1 MSMQGMGSAPMR
13 NQQMNP
19 KIPVPAGGKSDPST
33 VASGASQSGHAAGSA
48 VQGFS
53 GSGMKP
59 AKI

>member
-1 MSMQGMGSAPMR
+1 MSMQGMGSAPAR

-19 KIPVPAGGKSDPST
+19 KIPVPAGGKPDAST
-33 VASGASQSGHAAGSA
+33 LGEKAGQSGHSPGSS
-48 VQGFS
+48 VTGFS